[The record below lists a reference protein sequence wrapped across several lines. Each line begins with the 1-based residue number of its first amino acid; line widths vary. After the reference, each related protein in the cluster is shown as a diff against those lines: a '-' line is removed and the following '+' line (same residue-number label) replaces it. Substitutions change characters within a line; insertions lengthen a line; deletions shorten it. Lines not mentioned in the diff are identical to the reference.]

1 MDLVDPDELLAP
13 NPSAEEILE
22 RLEGAGH
29 QAVVVGGAVRDLLRS
44 KLHDNLSFSPKD
56 VDIDIATTAATGEIK
71 SLFKDY
77 DFVEVGESFGVLVL
91 VSPEGDQYE
100 VAQFRTESEYDGRKP
115 GNVEPTGSLREDVN
129 RRDFTVNGM
138 AMERSG
144 KIIDYV
150 GGMQDLKKKK
160 VRAIGDPFDRFRE
173 DYLRPLRAIR
183 IACYIGGTIED
194 KTEEAIRAVANKITE
209 ISWERI
215 REELFKI
222 LETENAERGMRW
234 LRDKDMLKEI
244 LPEMAANE
252 GVPQPEEYHPEGD
265 VLEHSFRAL
274 GVADRFRYPP
284 LVKLAVFIHDVGKAR
299 AFEKND
305 GQHLGGHSLE
315 GEVLAEQV
323 ASRLRL
329 SNEKAKKLIWIVGNH
344 MRGSIL
350 PEMRKAKQ
358 VKLVRKNQDES
369 YSLDRIR
376 DRFEYFS
383 DLLRTIIADSQA
395 SAHRVEGWLPV
406 LKRFSS
412 LMPHL
417 KHLEEL
423 GSARELIDGNDL
435 LKLGMEEG
443 PELGAVL
450 KDVHERIFSGEIE
463 SREGAI
469 EAAEEIIESR

>member
-1 MDLVDPDELLAP
+1 MDRVDPDELLAP

-22 RLEGAGH
+22 KLEEAGH
-29 QAVVVGGAVRDLLRS
+29 QAVVVGGAVRDLLRARFH
-44 KLHDNLSFSPKD
+44 HDLSFSPEE
-56 VDIDIATTAATGEIK
+56 VDIDIATSAETGEIK
-71 SLFKDY
+71 NLFKDY

-91 VSPEGDQYE
+91 VSPGGDQYE

-115 GNVEPTGSLREDVN
+115 GDVEPAGSLREDVN
-129 RRDFTVNGM
+129 RRDFTVNGV
-138 AMERSG
+138 AMERDG
-144 KIIDYV
+144 TIIDYV
-150 GGMQDLKKKK
+150 GGIADLKKKK
-160 VRAIGDPFDRFRE
+160 VRAIGDPFERFKE

-183 IACYIGGTIED
+183 IACYIDGTIED
-194 KTEEAIRAVANKITE
+194 KTEEAIQAVAHRITE

-234 LRDKDMLKEI
+234 LRDQDMLAEI

-284 LVKLAVFIHDVGKAR
+284 LTKLAVFIHDVGKAS

-305 GQHLGGHSLE
+305 RQHLGGHSLE
-315 GEVLAEQV
+315 GKVLAKEV

-329 SNEKAKKLIWIVGNH
+329 SNEETDKLAWLVGNH

-358 VKLVRKNQDES
+358 VKLVRKNQDER
-369 YSLDRIR
+369 YSLDRIG

-443 PELGAVL
+443 PELGEVL
-450 KDVHERIFSGEIE
+450 QDVHERIFSGEIE

-469 EAAEEIIESR
+469 KAAEEIIKSG

>member
-1 MDLVDPDELLAP
+1 MERVDPDELLAP
-13 NPSAEEILE
+13 HPSAIEILE
-22 RLEGAGH
+22 RLEEAGH

-44 KLHDNLSFSPKD
+44 RLQEDLSLRPEK
-56 VDIDIATTAATGEIK
+56 VDIDIATSAETDEIK
-71 SLFKDY
+71 NLFKDY
-77 DFVEVGESFGVLVL
+77 GFVEVGESFGVLVL
-91 VSPEGDQYE
+91 VSQEGDQYE
-100 VAQFRTESEYDGRKP
+100 VAQFRTESGYDGRKP
-115 GNVEPTGSLREDVN
+115 SDVAPAVSLREDVN

-138 AMERSG
+138 AMERDG
-144 KIIDYV
+144 TIIDYV
-150 GGMQDLKKKK
+150 GGIADLKKKK
-160 VRAIGDPFDRFRE
+160 VRAIGDPFERFRE

-183 IACYIGGTIED
+183 IACYIDGTIEPD
-194 KTEEAIRAVANKITE
+194 TEEAIRAVAPRITE

-215 REELFKI
+215 KEELFKI
-222 LETENAERGMRW
+222 LETKNSERGMRW
-234 LRDKDMLKEI
+234 LRDQDMLKEI

-252 GVPQPEEYHPEGD
+252 GVPQPEEYHPEGG

-274 GVADRFRYPP
+274 GVADRFSYSP
-284 LVKLAVFIHDVGKAR
+284 LTKLAVFIHDVGKAT

-305 GQHLGGHSLE
+305 GQHLGGHA
-315 GEVLAEQV
+315 LAGKAHAKQV

-329 SNEKAKKLIWIVGNH
+329 SNEESKRLTWIVGNH

-350 PEMRKAKQ
+350 PKMRKAKQ
-358 VKLVRKNQDES
+358 VKLVRKNQDPKH
-369 YSLDRIR
+369 SLNDPT
-376 DRFEYFS
+376 EKLGYFS

-395 SAHRVEGWLPV
+395 SAHGVEGWLPV
-406 LKRFSS
+406 LKRFAS
-412 LMPHL
+412 LLPHL

-443 PELGAVL
+443 PELGEVL
-450 KDVHERIFSGEIE
+450 QDVHERIFSGDIE